1 MNLFDYQDYDVE
13 TNDSNKNVSS
23 DDATPDAQS
32 DATSDVDTDYVAT
45 EDIDISQ
52 GLKNLT
58 LDERVRLAERG
69 EKSDLDILVDDPD
82 YRVRELVAHHG
93 YAGHLNQLVL
103 DPHPIV
109 RGEVAGSGKKKY
121 LEQLKKDPDIEL
133 RAYVLDMLEK

>member
-1 MNLFDYQDYDVE
+1 M
-13 TNDSNKNVSS
+13 
-23 DDATPDAQS
+23 
-32 DATSDVDTDYVAT
+32 
-45 EDIDISQ
+45 
-52 GLKNLT
+52 
-58 LDERVRLAERG
+58 
-69 EKSDLDILVDDPD
+69 
-82 YRVRELVAHHG
+82 RELVAHHG